1 MADIRTAGS
10 SQPWRLRD
18 PRSRNFVVG
27 IICFAYSTVLTGHT
41 MENGVWS
48 ILQEKRLASLSAR
61 VYCCGGTCTCGVFGS
76 GRTAA
81 DIFNALMAVPNLTAV
96 LLLSGTVGKETEK
109 YIHDLD
115 QKEEQ
120 ECDGKMR

>member
-1 MADIRTAGS
+1 MEYFAGKKGLL
-10 SQPWRLRD
+10 PYRLVYIAVAALA
-18 PRSRNFVVG
+18 PVV
-27 IICFAYSTVLTGHT
+27 SLDL
-41 MENGVWS
+41 VW
-48 ILQEKRLASLSAR
+48 
-61 VYCCGGTCTCGVFGS
+61 
-76 GRTAA
+76 TAA